1 LARAAAAG
9 LHILVT
15 SHITVDMVYQKTK
28 YTLKIRNRSLH
39 IPDMSRGKRRVP
51 GLWPLCQTSEIKKKQ
66 KTMHSFVHS
75 RRLALLVAKILII
88 M

>member
-1 LARAAAAG
+1 
-9 LHILVT
+9 
-15 SHITVDMVYQKTK
+15 MVYQKTK

-39 IPDMSRGKRRVP
+39 IPDMSSGKRSAKIMASLPNIRNN
-51 GLWPLCQTSEIKKKQ
+51 KKRKE
-66 KTMHSFVHS
+66 KIIHSFVHS